1 MRLLDAAFDVLRRA
15 GEPLSPA
22 EIVRQIKSAR
32 IPIDANEPL
41 DDESVKVELEH
52 VATDGHDDTGI
63 VQTPS
68 GRFTLPSM
76 LDRTIRT
83 GASIATTTASTMNPI
98 SIASAI
104 ARANLGAMWTLQD
117 ATKEVLKHA
126 KRPLSISE
134 MTTMLRAA
142 GVLKGTRSKDEAEVR
157 SQLIQDML
165 QRGRESAFVRVG
177 NNTYALRY
185 YSADGTKDDEIE
197 GDVGKVTDYQSAVG
211 SLANGSGDSEATV
224 REDMLQET
232 SKPLIRGGL
241 THAVTTPVRLARNLA
256 DETLPGQNREPSQ
269 ALLRRIRSLSNQR
282 FERFIVVFLASI
294 GMTDVVVINRMRPG
308 ELDIHASLSIA
319 DITEV
324 RFSIQALNW
333 RRDIHGGDVQL
344 LRGGMRIGDHGLI
357 VTTSDFQRGALE
369 EANRQGAIPIAV
381 INGERL
387 VDLARERGAVKVLGV
402 T

>member
-32 IPIDANEPL
+32 IPIDTNEPL

-52 VATDGHDDTGI
+52 VAADGHDDTGI

-104 ARANLGAMWTLQD
+104 AKSNVGAVWTLRD
-117 ATKEVLKHA
+117 ATKEVLNRA

-165 QRGRESAFVRVG
+165 QRGGDSTFVRVG

-185 YSADGTKDDEIE
+185 YSAGGASEADEGNDEEVDTQPSLESDTNGSDDTVVIA
-197 GDVGKVTDYQSAVG
+197 TDELVRDPTAPSLRG
-211 SLANGSGDSEATV
+211 SLS
-224 REDMLQET
+224 R
-232 SKPLIRGGL
+232 
-241 THAVTTPVRLARNLA
+241 AVTPSTRLARNIA
-256 DETLPGQNREPSQ
+256 DEAAPRPHRESGQ
-269 ALLRRIRSLSNQR
+269 ALLRRIRGLSNQR
-282 FERFIVVFLASI
+282 FERFIVVFLASV
-294 GMTDVVVINRMRPG
+294 GMTDVVVLNRIRPG
-308 ELDIHASLSIA
+308 ELDIHASMSVA
-319 DITEV
+319 GVMDV
-324 RFSIQALNW
+324 HFSIQALNW
-333 RRDIHGGDVQL
+333 HRDVHGGDIQT

-357 VTTSDFQRGALE
+357 ITTSDFQRGALE
-369 EANRQGAIPIAV
+369 EASRQGAIPIAV
-381 INGERL
+381 INGEKL
-387 VDLARERGAVKVLGV
+387 VELAQERGAAKVLGV

>member
-1 MRLLDAAFDVLRRA
+1 MRLLEAAFDVLRRA

-83 GASIATTTASTMNPI
+83 GTAIATTTASTINPV

-104 ARANLGAMWTLQD
+104 AQANLGAVWTLQD
-117 ATKEVLKHA
+117 ATKEVLNLA

-142 GVLKGTRSKDEAEVR
+142 GVLKGARSKGEAEVR

-165 QRGRESAFVRVG
+165 QRGRESTFVRVG

-185 YSADGTKDDEIE
+185 YAAGGVGEGEAKEVHGEEVDDQPAPDAATNGSEDTVVSTMDEI
-197 GDVGKVTDYQSAVG
+197 
-211 SLANGSGDSEATV
+211 V
-224 REDMLQET
+224 REPLPT
-232 SKPLIRGGL
+232 SVRSGL
-241 THAVTTPVRLARNLA
+241 SRAVTAPTRLARNIA
-256 DETLPGQNREPSQ
+256 DEASPRQGRETDQ
-269 ALLRRIRSLSNQR
+269 TLLRRIRSLSNQR

-324 RFSIQALNW
+324 HFSIQALNW
-333 RRDIHGGDVQL
+333 HRDIHGGDVQL

-357 VTTSDFQRGALE
+357 VTTSDFQRGAIE

-387 VDLARERGAVKVLGV
+387 MELARERGAAKVLGV

>member
-134 MTTMLRAA
+134 ITTMLRAA

-197 GDVGKVTDYQSAVG
+197 GDVGKVTDDQPVIG

-232 SKPLIRGGL
+232 PKPPIREGL
-241 THAVTTPVRLARNLA
+241 TRAVTTPVRLARNLA
-256 DETLPGQNREPSQ
+256 DETLPGQDRESSQ

-324 RFSIQALNW
+324 HFSIQALNW
-333 RRDIHGGDVQL
+333 HRDIHGGDVQL